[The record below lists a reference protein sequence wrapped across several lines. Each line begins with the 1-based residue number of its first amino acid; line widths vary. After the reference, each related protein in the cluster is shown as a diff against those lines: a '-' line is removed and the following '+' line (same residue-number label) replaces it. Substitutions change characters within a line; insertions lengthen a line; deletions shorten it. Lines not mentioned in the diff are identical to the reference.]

1 MTRCAHRGWSCGPG
15 ALIFAAVFSL
25 LKFLSPLRAYRDL
38 RGFLVQRRP
47 HELVFMVIAAFLT
60 MIVIAGFVHDSRVE
74 VPYKENIIYVESWPL
89 NRSDAEIRAQ
99 QKIDMEKQRE
109 DAEKLEK
116 LRAERRAQFQRI
128 DNSLDSWGF

>member
-1 MTRCAHRGWSCGPG
+1 M
-15 ALIFAAVFSL
+15 FSL